1 MDFSYEAADKE
12 LKLKTKKYIIMEN
25 TMEIKDKIRK
35 YIIDTAYVQP
45 DSIKDDSLIFNEG
58 IFDSMGFVLLI
69 NFIEDNFSIKAKDSE
84 LLEDNFES
92 INAMANFVTSKLN

>member
-1 MDFSYEAADKE
+1 
-12 LKLKTKKYIIMEN
+12 MEN

>member
-1 MDFSYEAADKE
+1 
-12 LKLKTKKYIIMEN
+12 MEN

-92 INAMANFVTSKLN
+92 INAMANFVTSKLNYTYPYVWNCWNL

>member
-1 MDFSYEAADKE
+1 
-12 LKLKTKKYIIMEN
+12 MET